1 MTREQAYQELCFYT
15 LAHDDPAFVHQHV
28 VDAYAAQSADVH
40 AKPIKLAFALIGL
53 YLHLER
59 GFTGKEVQHAHMRLA
74 AQRKDWPTFPLPHDR
89 GELSAIDVLTH
100 PPGSAR
106 DAAIDAWSAC
116 VWQTHRD
123 SHAAVADLLRRQG
136 IIPG

>member
-53 YLHLER
+53 YLHLEC

-74 AQRKDWPTFPLPHDR
+74 AQRKDWPTFPLPQDR
-89 GELSAIDVLTH
+89 GTLSAIDVLAH
-100 PPGSAR
+100 PPGIAR
-106 DAAIDAWSAC
+106 DAAIEAWCAC
-116 VWQTHRD
+116 VWHIYRH
-123 SHAAVADLLRRQG
+123 SHTAVAALLQEQG
-136 IIPG
+136 MIMQ